1 MRTLHNIAIH
11 KYIAFIQSAQY
22 ITDWVQLPTKTEMD
36 IYRKKA
42 EEPSHKQLTFTS
54 ATWGSAPEFLQ
65 LEIKKKDGQKKQK
78 EETNERNEK
87 VSGGIA

>member
-36 IYRKKA
+36 IYRKKV
-42 EEPSHKQLTFTS
+42 EEPSHKHLPVLHGDQLLNFY
-54 ATWGSAPEFLQ
+54 
-65 LEIKKKDGQKKQK
+65 
-78 EETNERNEK
+78 N
-87 VSGGIA
+87 

>member
-36 IYRKKA
+36 IYRGKA
-42 EEPSHKQLTFTS
+42 EEPSFKQLIFTS
-54 ATWGSAPEFLQ
+54 ATWVIPR
-65 LEIKKKDGQKKQK
+65 LEIKK
-78 EETNERNEK
+78 RK
-87 VSGGIA
+87 VSGQENRNQSRKEMSSRTA